1 MKLEYETL
9 KANLKYVIKT
19 QRFRIVGFVASV
31 INTNTLCTFYLW
43 RPHRQHEVGKI
54 TFRK

>member
-19 QRFRIVGFVASV
+19 QGFRIVGFVASV
-31 INTNTLCTFYLW
+31 INTNTLCTFYL
-43 RPHRQHEVGKI
+43 
-54 TFRK
+54 